1 MKENILTLMTGS
13 VGVASVQVTEAVAT
27 TIPSPEEVSSI
38 GQLLIQI
45 IIGIVTVW
53 KLIKKPKNENKNL
66 YYCIWYTA

>member
-1 MKENILTLMTGS
+1 MKENLLTLMTGS

-53 KLIKKPKNENKNL
+53 KLIKKPKNENKN
-66 YYCIWYTA
+66 